1 MRVKKTYPYEEFDV
15 FCRNCKRTIV
25 VEGPEDLT
33 KEDQD
38 GKEMFCLI
46 CPVCEREIS
55 FDGIIG
61 HTLTSQF
68 RNLVKPKKQK
78 PTGKL

>member
-15 FCRNCKRTIV
+15 FCRSCKKIIV

-33 KEDQD
+33 KENQD
-38 GKEMFCLI
+38 GEEMFCLI
-46 CPVCEREIS
+46 CPVCGREIL

-61 HTLTSQF
+61 HTLTPQF
-68 RNLVKPKKQK
+68 RELVKPKNKQK
-78 PTGKL
+78 SS